1 MIHTRRNVTLSDII
15 LTAYDGAILGPIA
28 KLLGFIM
35 DLIYSFM
42 INVLGIGNIS
52 IAIIVFTILI
62 YMCLF
67 PVTYKQQKFSK
78 LTQKMQPELQKVQKK
93 YQGKK
98 DQVSVQAMQD
108 ETTAIYE
115 KYGVS
120 PAGSCV
126 YMLINM
132 PIIFSLWRVF
142 QSIPAYIGIVRDQ
155 FTDLVSGIMSTPGYQ
170 NTMADLVENLKLNS
184 VRVDFTVKDESVLSN
199 YIVDT
204 LYAMNSSGWDM
215 LKEKFSGLTDMIVS
229 TQEHLDKMNH
239 FLGMN
244 ISDSPISIIK
254 NGMSSG
260 AYLFVVLALLI
271 PILSYLTQ
279 VLSLKLMPQGA
290 NTDDAMASQM
300 KTVNRI
306 MPLFSL
312 FFCFSV
318 PVGLGV
324 YWIIS
329 ALVRSVQQVALNKHF
344 EKVNLDDIIKE
355 NQEKARKKREKKGIA
370 ENKIN
375 QAARVNTRKISEPA
389 MSAKEKERVLEKAAE
404 ARNYAKPGSMAEKA
418 NLVKK
423 FNEKNTK

>member
-1 MIHTRRNVTLSDII
+1 MSDII
-15 LTAYDGAILGPIA
+15 LTAYDGAILGPVA

-35 DLIYSFM
+35 NLIYSFM
-42 INVLGIGNIS
+42 VNVLGISNIS

-98 DQVSVQAMQD
+98 DQASMQAMQD

-120 PAGSCV
+120 PAGSCI
-126 YMLINM
+126 YMIINM

-142 QSIPAYIGIVRDQ
+142 QSIPAYILIVRDQ
-155 FTDLVSGIMSTPGYQ
+155 FTSLVEGIMSTPNFQ
-170 NTMADLVENLKLNS
+170 NTMTDLVEKLKITS
-184 VRVDFTVKDESVLSN
+184 ARVDFTVKDDSVLSN
-199 YIVDT
+199 YIIDT
-204 LYAMNSSGWDM
+204 LYALNSSGWDM
-215 LKEKFSGLTDMIVS
+215 LKEKFSGLSDVIVS
-229 TQEHLDKMNH
+229 TQEHLEKMNN
-239 FLGMN
+239 FLGMS
-244 ISDSPISIIK
+244 ISDTPISVIK
-254 NGMSSG
+254 NSMSTG
-260 AYLFVVLALLI
+260 AYIFVVLALLI
-271 PILSYLTQ
+271 PICSYLTQ
-279 VLSLKLMPQGA
+279 VLNIKLMPQAA
-290 NTDDAMASQM
+290 NTDDAMGSQM
-300 KTVNRI
+300 KMMNRI

-329 ALVRSVQQVALNKHF
+329 ALVRSAQQVALNKHF
-344 EKVNLDDIIKE
+344 EKINLDDIIKE
-355 NQEKARKKREKKGIA
+355 NQEKAKKKREKKGIA

-375 QAARVNTRKISEPA
+375 QAARVNTRKINEPS
-389 MSAKEKERVLEKAAE
+389 MSAKEKERVLEKAQQ
-404 ARNYAKPGSMAEKA
+404 ARSSAKPGSMAEKA

>member
-1 MIHTRRNVTLSDII
+1 MSDII
-15 LTAYDGAILGPIA
+15 LTAYDGAILGPVA

-35 DLIYSFM
+35 NLIYSFM
-42 INVLGIGNIS
+42 VNVLGISNMS

-98 DQVSVQAMQD
+98 DQASMQAMQD

-120 PAGSCV
+120 PAGSCI
-126 YMLINM
+126 YMIINM

-142 QSIPAYIGIVRDQ
+142 QSIPAYIVIVRDQ
-155 FTDLVSGIMSTPGYQ
+155 FTSLVEGIMSTPNFQ
-170 NTMADLVENLKLNS
+170 NTMTDLVEKLKITS
-184 VRVDFTVKDESVLSN
+184 ARVDFTVKDDSVLSN
-199 YIVDT
+199 YIIDT
-204 LYAMNSSGWDM
+204 LYALNSSGWDM
-215 LKEKFSGLTDMIVS
+215 LKEKFSGLSDVIVS
-229 TQEHLDKMNH
+229 TQEHLEKMNN
-239 FLGMN
+239 FLGMS
-244 ISDSPISIIK
+244 ISDTPISVIK
-254 NGMSSG
+254 NSMSTG
-260 AYLFVVLALLI
+260 AYIFVVLALLI
-271 PILSYLTQ
+271 PICSYLTQ
-279 VLSLKLMPQGA
+279 VLNIKLMPQAA
-290 NTDDAMASQM
+290 NTDDAMGSQM
-300 KTVNRI
+300 KMMNRI

-329 ALVRSVQQVALNKHF
+329 ALVRSAQQVALNKHF
-344 EKVNLDDIIKE
+344 EKINLDDIIKE
-355 NQEKARKKREKKGIA
+355 NQEKAKKKREKKGIA

-375 QAARVNTRKISEPA
+375 QAARVNTRKINEPS
-389 MSAKEKERVLEKAAE
+389 MSAKEKERVLEKAQQ
-404 ARNYAKPGSMAEKA
+404 ARSSAKPGSMAEKA